1 MAYGID
7 RAMGNI
13 KKDIFLKKQIE
24 IAKKVLGT
32 PPGMDRVMGGM
43 TKSEARELLKK
54 HGIKYKEPT
63 WPKRL
68 KENNEETY
76 KKYLNEEYKS
86 LGYMNDWGE
95 KDPPSYTKCRAKNHK
110 LKRENIGRCEEE
122 ISCPICKIYWKID
135 SSD

>member
-7 RAMGNI
+7 RAMENI
-13 KKDIFLKKQIE
+13 KKDIFLKRQIE

-32 PPGMDRVMGGM
+32 PPGNRGPGGM

-76 KKYLNEEYKS
+76 KKYLNEE
-86 LGYMNDWGE
+86 
-95 KDPPSYTKCRAKNHK
+95 
-110 LKRENIGRCEEE
+110 
-122 ISCPICKIYWKID
+122 
-135 SSD
+135 